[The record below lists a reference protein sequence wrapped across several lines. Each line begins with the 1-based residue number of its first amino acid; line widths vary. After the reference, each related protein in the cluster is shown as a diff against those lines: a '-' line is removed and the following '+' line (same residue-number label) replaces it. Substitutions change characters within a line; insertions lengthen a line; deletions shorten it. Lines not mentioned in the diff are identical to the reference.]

1 MRRFLLFVFILIY
14 SFTQGQTQ
22 RLTGKVTSA
31 AEPSG
36 MPGVTVVVKGTTTG
50 TITDVSG
57 GFTLDVAPGATLEFS
72 FVGYTSQRVI
82 YTGQPTISIL
92 LEEQTSELGEIVVV
106 GYSSMD
112 KKDITGAVTTI
123 SADKLKDLSVNGL
136 DQALQGQAPGVQVT
150 QSSGTPGG
158 GVSVRIRGVT
168 SLGASTRPLYI
179 VDGMP
184 VETGTLTSRDFGGQ
198 DDNALALMNPN
209 DIESYTV
216 LADAAAKALYGSRA
230 SNGVVIIT
238 TKRGRNSSAKISVD
252 VQRGIIDPVRT
263 LKLLNSTQLLE
274 LQREAV
280 TNAGKNPDALGLISG
295 VTDAVNTDWQKEV
308 LRQAIVQ
315 QYQLSATGGNA
326 DTKYYMS
333 GNYREEE
340 GVQLNN
346 KFQRFSF
353 TSNVDQKFTEKLFV

>member
-57 GFTLDVAPGATLEFS
+57 GFSLDVPSGATLEFS

-168 SLGASTRPLYI
+168 SISAGSRPLYVI
-179 VDGMP
+179 DGIP
-184 VETGTLTSRDFGGQ
+184 VETGALSSRDFG
-198 DDNALALMNPN
+198 
-209 DIESYTV
+209 
-216 LADAAAKALYGSRA
+216 
-230 SNGVVIIT
+230 
-238 TKRGRNSSAKISVD
+238 
-252 VQRGIIDPVRT
+252 
-263 LKLLNSTQLLE
+263 
-274 LQREAV
+274 
-280 TNAGKNPDALGLISG
+280 
-295 VTDAVNTDWQKEV
+295 
-308 LRQAIVQ
+308 
-315 QYQLSATGGNA
+315 
-326 DTKYYMS
+326 
-333 GNYREEE
+333 
-340 GVQLNN
+340 
-346 KFQRFSF
+346 
-353 TSNVDQKFTEKLFV
+353 